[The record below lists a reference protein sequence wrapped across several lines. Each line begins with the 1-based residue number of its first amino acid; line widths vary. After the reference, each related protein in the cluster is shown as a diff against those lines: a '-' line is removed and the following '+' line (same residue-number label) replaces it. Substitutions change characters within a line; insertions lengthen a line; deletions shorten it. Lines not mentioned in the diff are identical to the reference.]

1 MNTLEEIFEAQGKK
15 RWTVAQTTAK
25 ERIAKL
31 KKLRKAIVARQQEF
45 YDAVWADF
53 HKPNTEAWISEV
65 FPALEEIDYTV
76 KHLRAWVKDKPG
88 KWSWLFPLNKCK
100 SHFEPKGR
108 VLIMSPW
115 NYPFLLFVS
124 PIVAAVAAGNVV
136 IAKPSHKT
144 PRVSAFLESLIAE
157 VFAQDQVAVVQ
168 GAGAEVGDKLLVLP
182 FDHVFFTGSPRIG
195 AHVAECAAKVHAGVT
210 LELGG
215 KSPAFILDSVNIKD
229 AAKKIAW
236 GKCLNAGQTC
246 IAPDYALCPRN
257 LVQPLAEA
265 VADNINQ
272 MYGDTEEARRS
283 CENFVHIV
291 ESRAV
296 ERHKALIE
304 DAVAKGAKAV
314 IGGAVYCEIAD
325 SAHGDCGNGDAAS
338 RYTPATVLTGVTPDM
353 DIMQSEIF
361 GPILPIVAYDSL
373 DEAIQFVQARPKPL
387 ALYIFGK
394 DDATINRIMSNTSS
408 GSTCVNHC
416 ILQIENLSVPFGGV
430 GMSGTGNYHGIYG
443 FRTFSHERNVMHQG
457 AFDPLSFLYPP
468 YHKAGDKGWRAK
480 IQQIAKKILG

>member
-15 RWTVAQTTAK
+15 RWAVAGTTAK
-25 ERIAKL
+25 ERISKL
-31 KKLRKAIVARQQEF
+31 KALRKAIVARQQEF

-53 HKPNTEAWISEV
+53 HKPKTEAWISEV
-65 FPALEEIDYTV
+65 FPALEEIDYTI
-76 KHLRAWVKDKPG
+76 KHLPGWVKDKPG
-88 KWSWLFPLNKCK
+88 KWSWLFPFNKSK

-108 VLIMSPW
+108 VLIMAPW

-124 PIVAAVAAGNVV
+124 PIVAAIAAGNVV

-144 PRVSAFLESLIAE
+144 PHVASFLESLVAGT
-157 VFAQDQVAVVQ
+157 FAQDEVAVVT
-168 GAGAEVGDKLLVLP
+168 GAGAEVGDALLALP

-215 KSPAFILDSVNIKD
+215 KSPAVILDSVNIKD

-265 VADNINQ
+265 VADNIKQ
-272 MYGDTEEARRS
+272 MYGDTEEARRA
-283 CENFVHIV
+283 CESFVHIV

-314 IGGAVYCEIAD
+314 IGGAVNCEIA
-325 SAHGDCGNGDAAS
+325 G

-353 DIMQSEIF
+353 EIMQSEIF

-373 DEAIQFVQARPKPL
+373 DEAIQFVQSRPKPL

-394 DDATINRIMSNTSS
+394 SKRDIRRVLRETTS

-443 FRTFSHERNVMHQG
+443 FKTFSHERNVMRQG
-457 AFDPLSFLYPP
+457 AFDPLACLYPP
-468 YHKAGDKGWRAK
+468 YHKASDKSLRAK

>member
-1 MNTLEEIFEAQGKK
+1 MNTPEEIFEAQGTK
-15 RWTVAQTTAK
+15 RWAVAGTTAK

-31 KKLRKAIVARQQEF
+31 KELRKAIVARQQEF

-53 HKPNTEAWISEV
+53 HKPKTEAWISEV
-65 FPALEEIDYTV
+65 LPTLEEIDYTI

-88 KWSWLFPLNKCK
+88 KWSWLFPLNKSM

-124 PIVAAVAAGNVV
+124 PIVAAAAAGNVV

-157 VFAQDQVAVVQ
+157 VFAQDEVAVVQ
-168 GAGAEVGDKLLVLP
+168 GAGAEVGDKLLALP

-195 AHVAECAAKVHAGVT
+195 AHVAECAAKIHAGVT

-215 KSPAFILDSVNIKD
+215 KSPAFILDSVNIRD

-246 IAPDYALCPRN
+246 IAPDFALCPRN
-257 LVQPLAEA
+257 LVQPFAEA
-265 VADNINQ
+265 VADNIKQ
-272 MYGDTEEARRS
+272 MYGDTEEARRA

-291 ESRAV
+291 ESRAI

-304 DAVAKGAKAV
+304 DAVAKGAKVV
-314 IGGAVYCEIAD
+314 IGGAVNCESEVCAQ
-325 SAHGDCGNGDAAS
+325 GDAAS
-338 RYTPATVLTGVTPDM
+338 CYTPATILTGVTPDM

-373 DEAIQFVQARPKPL
+373 DEAIQFVQSRPKPL

-394 DDATINRIMSNTSS
+394 SKRDIRRVLCEATS

-443 FRTFSHERNVMHQG
+443 FKTFSHERNVMHQG
-457 AFDPLSFLYPP
+457 AFDPLSCLYPP
-468 YHKAGDKGWRAK
+468 YYKAGDKGWCAK
-480 IQQIAKKILG
+480 IQRLAKKILG

>member
-1 MNTLEEIFEAQGKK
+1 MNVEELNRLFEAQGKK
-15 RWTVAQTTAK
+15 RWQVAKTTAK

-31 KKLRKAIVARQQEF
+31 KALRKAIIARQQEF

-53 HKPNTEAWISEV
+53 HKPRIEAWLTEV
-65 FPALEEIDYTV
+65 YPALEEIDYNIA
-76 KHLRAWVKDKPG
+76 HLPDWMEDKPG
-88 KWSWLFPLNKCK
+88 SWSWMFPLNRSV

-108 VLIMSPW
+108 VLIMAPW
-115 NYPFLLFVS
+115 NYPFLLFIAPVA
-124 PIVAAVAAGNVV
+124 AAVAAGNVV

-144 PRVSAFLESLIAE
+144 PRVSAFLESLIAG
-157 VFAQDQVAVVQ
+157 VFEQDEVAVVQ
-168 GAGAEVGDKLLVLP
+168 GAGAEVGDRLLALP
-182 FDHVFFTGSPRIG
+182 FDHMFFTGSPQVG
-195 AHVAECAAKVHAGVT
+195 AHVAECAAKVHAGIT

-215 KSPAFILDSVNIKD
+215 KSPTIVLDSVKIAD
-229 AAKKIAW
+229 AARKIAW

-246 IAPDYALCPRN
+246 IAPDYVLCPRS
-257 LVQPLAEA
+257 LVTAFATA
-265 VADNINQ
+265 VADNIKK
-272 MYGDTEEARRS
+272 MYGDTDEARKE
-283 CENFVHIV
+283 CDNFVHIV
-291 ESRAV
+291 EPHAV
-296 ERHKALIE
+296 ERHKALML
-304 DAVAKGAKAV
+304 DAVTKGATAV
-314 IGGAVYCEIAD
+314 IGGAEFC
-325 SAHGDCGNGDAAS
+325 DAEA
-338 RYTPATVLTGVTPDM
+338 RYTPATVLTDVTPDM
-353 DIMQSEIF
+353 DIMQGEIF

-373 DEAIQFVQARPKPL
+373 DEAIQFVQSRPKPL

-394 DDATINRIMSNTSS
+394 SKRDIDRVLRETTS

-443 FRTFSHERNVMHQG
+443 FKTFSHERNVMHQG

>member
-15 RWTVAQTTAK
+15 RWAVAGTTAK

-31 KKLRKAIVARQQEF
+31 KKLRKAIVAQQQEF

-53 HKPNTEAWISEV
+53 HKPKTEAWISEV
-65 FPALEEIDYTV
+65 FPALEEIDYTI

-88 KWSWLFPLNKCK
+88 KWSWLFPLNKSV

-144 PRVSAFLESLIAE
+144 PHVAAFLESLIAG
-157 VFAQDQVAVVQ
+157 VFAQDEVAVVT
-168 GAGAEVGDKLLVLP
+168 GAGAEVGDALLALP

-215 KSPAFILDSVNIKD
+215 KSPAVILDSVNIKD

-265 VADNINQ
+265 VADNIKQ
-272 MYGDTEEARRS
+272 MYGDTEEARRA
-283 CENFVHIV
+283 CESFVHIV

-314 IGGAVYCEIAD
+314 IGGAVNCEIA
-325 SAHGDCGNGDAAS
+325 G

-373 DEAIQFVQARPKPL
+373 EEAISFVQSRPKPL

-394 DDATINRIMSNTSS
+394 TKRDIRRVLRETTS

-443 FRTFSHERNVMHQG
+443 FKTFSHERNVMRQG
-457 AFDPLSFLYPP
+457 AFDPLAFLYPP
-468 YHKAGDKGWRAK
+468 YHKEGDKGWRALV
-480 IQQIAKKILG
+480 QRIAKRFL

>member
-15 RWTVAQTTAK
+15 RWTVAGTTAK

-53 HKPNTEAWISEV
+53 HKPKTEAWISEV

-76 KHLRAWVKDKPG
+76 KHLRAWVKDKLG
-88 KWSWLFPLNKCK
+88 KWSWLFPLNKSM

-108 VLIMSPW
+108 VLIMAPW

-144 PRVSAFLESLIAE
+144 PHVAAFLESLIAG
-157 VFAQDQVAVVQ
+157 VFAQDEVAVVT
-168 GAGAEVGDKLLVLP
+168 GAGAEVGDALLALP

-215 KSPAFILDSVNIKD
+215 KSPAVILDSVNIKD
-229 AAKKIAW
+229 AARKIAW

-265 VADNINQ
+265 VADNIKQ
-272 MYGDTEEARRS
+272 MYGDTEESRRS

-291 ESRAV
+291 ESKAV

-314 IGGAVYCEIAD
+314 IGGAVNCESEVRAQ
-325 SAHGDCGNGDAAS
+325 GDAAG

-373 DEAIQFVQARPKPL
+373 DEAIQFVQSRPKPL

-394 DDATINRIMSNTSS
+394 SKRDIKRVLHETTS

-443 FRTFSHERNVMHQG
+443 FKTFSHERNVMHQG
-457 AFDPLSFLYPP
+457 AFDPLACLYPP
-468 YHKAGDKGWRAK
+468 YHKPGDKGLRAK
-480 IQQIAKKILG
+480 IQQIAKKLLG

>member
-1 MNTLEEIFEAQGKK
+1 MNSLEEIFEAQGKK
-15 RWTVAQTTAK
+15 RWAVANTTAK

-31 KKLRKAIVARQQEF
+31 QKLRKAIVDRQQEF

-53 HKPNTEAWISEV
+53 HKPKTEAWLTEV
-65 FPALEEIDYTV
+65 FPALEEIDYNIA
-76 KHLRAWVKDKPG
+76 HLPDWMEDKPAS
-88 KWSWLFPLNKCK
+88 WSWMFPLNRSV

-108 VLIMSPW
+108 VLIMAPW
-115 NYPFLLFVS
+115 NYPFLLFIAPVA
-124 PIVAAVAAGNVV
+124 AAVAAGNVV

-144 PRVSAFLESLIAE
+144 PHVSGFLESFIAG
-157 VFAQDQVAVVQ
+157 VFEQDEVAVVQ
-168 GAGAEVGDKLLVLP
+168 GAGAEVGDRLLALP
-182 FDHVFFTGSPRIG
+182 FDHMFFTGSPQVG

-215 KSPAFILDSVNIKD
+215 KSPVVVLDSAKIAD

-246 IAPDYALCPRN
+246 IAPDYVLCPRR

-265 VADNINQ
+265 VADNIKM

-283 CENFVHIV
+283 CENFVRIV

-304 DAVAKGAKAV
+304 DAIAKGAKAV
-314 IGGAVYCEIAD
+314 IGGAAYCEIAD
-325 SAHGDCGNGDAAS
+325 CAQGDAAD

-353 DIMQSEIF
+353 DIMQGEIF
-361 GPILPIVAYDSL
+361 GPILPIIAYGSL
-373 DEAIQFVQARPKPL
+373 DEAIQFVQSRPKPL

-394 DDATINRIMSNTSS
+394 SERDIDRVLRETTS

-443 FRTFSHERNVMHQG
+443 FKTFSHERNVMHQG
-457 AFDPLSFLYPP
+457 AFDPLSCLYPP
-468 YHKAGDKGWRAK
+468 YHKANDKSFRVKFQRTA
-480 IQQIAKKILG
+480 IALLKNFRG

>member
-1 MNTLEEIFEAQGKK
+1 MNTLEEIFEAQGSQ
-15 RWTVAQTTAK
+15 RWAVANTTAK

-31 KKLRKAIVARQQEF
+31 KALRKAIVDRQQEF

-53 HKPNTEAWISEV
+53 HKPKTEAWLTEV
-65 FPALEEIDYTV
+65 FPALEEIDYAI
-76 KHLRAWVKDKPG
+76 KHLRKWMKDKPG
-88 KWSWLFPLNKCK
+88 KWSWLFPLNKSI

-108 VLIMSPW
+108 VLIMAPW

-124 PIVAAVAAGNVV
+124 PIVAAIAAGNVV

-144 PRVSAFLESLIAE
+144 PHVAAFLESLIAG
-157 VFAQDQVAVVQ
+157 VFEQNEVAVVQ
-168 GAGAEVGDKLLVLP
+168 GAGAELGDKLLALS
-182 FDHVFFTGSPRIG
+182 FDHVFFTGSPKVG

-215 KSPAFILDSVNIKD
+215 KSPTIVLEDVNVAD

-246 IAPDYALCPRN
+246 IAPDFVLCPRR
-257 LVQPLAEA
+257 LMQPLADA
-265 VADNINQ
+265 IADNIKK
-272 MYGDTEEARRS
+272 MYGDTEDTRKD

-296 ERHKALIE
+296 ERHKALIL
-304 DAVAKGAKAV
+304 DAVEKGATAV
-314 IGGAVYCEIAD
+314 IGGAEFCDAD
-325 SAHGDCGNGDAAS
+325 A
-338 RYTPATVLTGVTPDM
+338 RYTSATVLTGVTPDM

-361 GPILPIVAYDSL
+361 GPILPIIAYDSL

-394 DDATINRIMSNTSS
+394 SQRDIKRVLRETTS
-408 GSTCVNHC
+408 GSTCTNHC

-430 GMSGTGNYHGIYG
+430 GMSGTGNYHGFYG
-443 FRTFSHERNVMHQG
+443 FKTFSHERNVMHQG
-457 AFDPLSFLYPP
+457 AFDPMQFFYPP
-468 YHKAGDKGWRAK
+468 YHKASDKSLRAK
-480 IQQIAKKILG
+480 IQRVAKKLLG

>member
-1 MNTLEEIFEAQGKK
+1 MDTPEKIFEAQGTK
-15 RWTVAQTTAK
+15 RWAVANTTAK

-31 KKLRKAIVARQQEF
+31 QKLRKAIVDRQQEF

-53 HKPNTEAWISEV
+53 HKPRTEAWLTEV
-65 FPALEEIDYTV
+65 FPALEEIDYNIA
-76 KHLRAWVKDKPG
+76 HLPDWMEDKPAS
-88 KWSWLFPLNKCK
+88 WSWMFPLNRSV

-108 VLIMSPW
+108 VLIMAPW
-115 NYPFLLFVS
+115 NYPFLLFIA
-124 PIVAAVAAGNVV
+124 PVAAAIAAGNVI

-144 PRVSAFLESLIAE
+144 PRVSALLESLIAD
-157 VFAQDQVAVVQ
+157 VFAKDEVAVVQ
-168 GAGAEVGDKLLVLP
+168 GSGAEIGDKLLALP
-182 FDHVFFTGSPRIG
+182 FDHMFFTGSPKVG
-195 AHVAECAAKVHAGVT
+195 AHVAECAAKVHAGIT

-215 KSPAFILDSVNIKD
+215 KSPVIVLDSTKIAD

-246 IAPDYALCPRN
+246 IAPDYVLCPRS
-257 LVQPLAEA
+257 LVQPLADA
-265 VADNINQ
+265 IADNIKK

-283 CENFVHIV
+283 SENFVRIV
-291 ESRAV
+291 ESKAV

-304 DAVAKGAKAV
+304 DAIAKGAKAV
-314 IGGAVYCEIAD
+314 IGGAAYCEIA
-325 SAHGDCGNGDAAS
+325 G

-353 DIMQSEIF
+353 LIMQSEIF

-394 DDATINRIMSNTSS
+394 SERDIDRVLRETTS

-443 FRTFSHERNVMHQG
+443 FKTFSHERNVMHQG
-457 AFDPLSFLYPP
+457 AFDPLSCLYPP
-468 YHKAGDKGWRAK
+468 YYKAGDKGWRAK

>member
-1 MNTLEEIFEAQGKK
+1 MSDFLKNLFDLQGKN
-15 RWTVAQTTAK
+15 RWVVAQTTSK
-25 ERIAKL
+25 ERIEKL
-31 KKLRKAIVARQQEF
+31 LKLRKAIVKRQQEF
-45 YDAVWADF
+45 YDAVWKDF
-53 HKPNTEAWISEV
+53 HKPQTEAWLTEV
-65 FPALEEIDYTV
+65 FPALQEIDHTV
-76 KHLRAWVKDKPG
+76 NHLPNWMEDKDG
-88 KWSWLFPLNKCK
+88 SWSFLFPLNHSR

-108 VLIMSPW
+108 VLIMAPW

-124 PIVAAVAAGNVV
+124 PIVAAIAAGNVV

-144 PRVSAFLESLIAE
+144 PYVATFLESLFAE
-157 VFAQDQVAVVQ
+157 VFPQNEVAVVL
-168 GAGAEVGDKLLVLP
+168 GAGAELGDQLLALP
-182 FDHVFFTGSPRIG
+182 FDHVFFTGSPKVG
-195 AHVAECAAKVHAGVT
+195 AHVAECAAKIHAGVT

-215 KSPAFILDSVNIKD
+215 KSPVIVLDDVKIKD

-246 IAPDYALCPRN
+246 IAPDYLLCPSK

-265 VADNINQ
+265 IAQEICK
-272 MYGDTEEARRS
+272 MYGATEEARRS
-283 CENFVHIV
+283 CVNFVHIV

-296 ERHKALIE
+296 ERHQALIN
-304 DAVAKGAKAV
+304 DALSKGATAV
-314 IGGAVYCEIAD
+314 IGGTFTEAD
-325 SAHGDCGNGDAAS
+325 TED

-353 DIMQSEIF
+353 KIMESEIF

-394 DDATINRIMSNTSS
+394 SENRINEVIARTTS

-430 GMSGTGNYHGIYG
+430 GMSGTGNYHGFYG
-443 FRTFSHERNVMHQG
+443 FKTFSHERNIMEQG
-457 AFDPLSFLYPP
+457 AFDAMNYLYPP
-468 YHKAGDKGWRAK
+468 YHQKGDKGLRAK
-480 IQQIAKKILG
+480 IQRFLRAMLNQM

>member
-1 MNTLEEIFEAQGKK
+1 MTHSELNSLFEAQGKK
-15 RWTVAQTTAK
+15 RWAAANTTAN

-31 KKLRKAIVARQQEF
+31 LSLRKAIVDRQQEF

-53 HKPNTEAWISEV
+53 HKPRTEAWLTEV
-65 FPALEEIDYTV
+65 FPALEEIDYNIA
-76 KHLRAWVKDKPG
+76 HLPDWMEDKPAS
-88 KWSWLFPLNKCK
+88 WSWMFPLNRSV

-108 VLIMSPW
+108 VLIMAPC
-115 NYPFLLFVS
+115 NHPFLLFIA
-124 PIVAAVAAGNVV
+124 PVAAAIAAGNVI

-144 PRVSAFLESLIAE
+144 PRVSALLESLIAD
-157 VFAQDQVAVVQ
+157 VFAKDEVAVVQ
-168 GAGAEVGDKLLVLP
+168 GSGAEIGDKLLALP
-182 FDHVFFTGSPRIG
+182 FDHMFFTGSPKVG
-195 AHVAECAAKVHAGVT
+195 AHVAECAAKVHAGIT

-215 KSPAFILDSVNIKD
+215 KSPVIVLDSTKIAD

-246 IAPDYALCPRN
+246 IAPDYVLCPRS
-257 LVQPLAEA
+257 LVQPLADA
-265 VADNINQ
+265 IADNIKK

-283 CENFVHIV
+283 SENFVRIV
-291 ESRAV
+291 ESKAV

-304 DAVAKGAKAV
+304 DAIAKGAKAV
-314 IGGAVYCEIAD
+314 IGGAAYCEIA
-325 SAHGDCGNGDAAS
+325 G
-338 RYTPATVLTGVTPDM
+338 RYTPATVLTGIKPDM
-353 DIMQSEIF
+353 LIMQSEIF
-361 GPILPIVAYDSL
+361 GPILPIIAYDSL

-394 DDATINRIMSNTSS
+394 SERDIDRVLRETTS

-443 FRTFSHERNVMHQG
+443 FKTFSHERNVMHQG
-457 AFDPLSFLYPP
+457 AFDPLSCLYPP
-468 YHKAGDKGWRAK
+468 YYKAGDKGWRAK